1 MPIPDLA
8 EERANSVY
16 ILLLLEPI
24 LFTIHQ
30 DFGIGSFTI
39 PCKLQNMSSRIEFMQ
54 Y

>member
-24 LFTIHQ
+24 LFSSPSTRILNWILHN
-30 DFGIGSFTI
+30 S
-39 PCKLQNMSSRIEFMQ
+39 LQIAKYEL
-54 Y
+54 